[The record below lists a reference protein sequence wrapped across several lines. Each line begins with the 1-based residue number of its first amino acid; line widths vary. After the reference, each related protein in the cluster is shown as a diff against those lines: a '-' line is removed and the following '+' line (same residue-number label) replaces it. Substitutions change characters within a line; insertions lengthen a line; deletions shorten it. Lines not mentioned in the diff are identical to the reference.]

1 MAVVQE
7 VMQPGMTISYLAR
20 RHGIYMDASR
30 CTDTLKKSFAR
41 GGCYTTLSYDSS
53 CSWNEGTIFRH
64 TARAVDRHK
73 SVRQSLHE
81 AHNGPFPF
89 GINLRGVIVGQY
101 FGEDSVSHGFRRDA
115 NGSIHK
121 FDVPRA
127 GYQTLPI
134 SINAWG
140 PIAGYASDPNFVVQL
155 RCLINGQRSHAH
167 HRTGIACQY
176 APLRAALL
184 RAPASNDPRA

>member
-1 MAVVQE
+1 MPPPE
-7 VMQPGMTISYLAR
+7 
-20 RHGIYMDASR
+20 
-30 CTDTLKKSFAR
+30 
-41 GGCYTTLSYDSS
+41 GCAY
-53 CSWNEGTIFRH
+53 
-64 TARAVDRHK
+64 
-73 SVRQSLHE
+73 
-81 AHNGPFPF
+81 NGPFPF
-89 GINLRGVIVGQY
+89 GINLRGGSSW
-101 FGEDSVSHGFRRDA
+101 DSISARTASLTVSGVTPT
-115 NGSIHK
+115 G
-121 FDVPRA
+121 RA